1 MKKILL
7 IALVCFGTGIVLQAQ
22 TTAALKKIVELKM
35 PKTEDDDMPGTR
47 GAGVAW
53 HPVQKKYYAVFAGN
67 AEYPLA
73 LFDVKGKLLT
83 EEDLTAMIDTR
94 GIWYDPVSKTI
105 AGNGYGEGGWF
116 NYKINSAGVP
126 SEYNVRIE
134 GMNQPGEQSVGAYNA
149 ATKQVLFLSGDK
161 LYVYDA
167 KAQVKDSV
175 EIHWGLKKG
184 KDEDDIGSADDYNY
198 TTVVYT
204 GIKGQELGLL
214 NTTLSQIELYD
225 IKTGYLSKTLAL
237 PEDAV
242 TEPSF
247 NFAYTNGIY
256 WLFDMEERTWIG
268 YK

>member
-1 MKKILL
+1 MKKLLL
-7 IALVCFGTGIVLQAQ
+7 IALVCMGTSIALQAQ
-22 TTAALKKIVELKM
+22 TSPTLKKTLELKM
-35 PKTEDDDMPGTR
+35 PKTVDDDMPGTR

-73 LFDVKGKLLT
+73 LFDVKGKLLS

-116 NYKINSAGVP
+116 NYKINSTGVP
-126 SEYNVRIE
+126 SDYNIKIE
-134 GMNQPGEQSVGAYNA
+134 GMNQPDAQSVGAYNPA
-149 ATKQVLFLSGDK
+149 VKQVLFLYGDQV
-161 LYVYDA
+161 LFYDN
-167 KAQVKDSV
+167 KGQVKDSV

-184 KDEDDIGSADDYNY
+184 EDEDEIGSADDYNL

-214 NTTLSQIELYD
+214 NTTLSQVELYD
-225 IKTGYLSKTLAL
+225 IKTGYLSKTFSL
-237 PEDAV
+237 PDDAV
-242 TEPSF
+242 TESMF
-247 NFAYTNGIY
+247 NFAYTNGMY
-256 WLFDMEERTWIG
+256 WLFNMEERTWTG